1 MHFPLFAD
9 IENRLFEFNELKHH
23 IQKAGMKIDHTKVFG
38 YHRTSNLNNLV
49 EKAQNHHY
57 STFTLYSDD
66 TFEES
71 LEAFK
76 QNIRNNFEDLEKIQW
91 QDENILL
98 QIGK

>member
-1 MHFPLFAD
+1 M
-9 IENRLFEFNELKHH
+9 R
-23 IQKAGMKIDHTKVFG
+23 IDHTKVFDH
-38 YHRTSNLNNLV
+38 HRTSSLDSLV

-57 STFTLYSDD
+57 STFALYGND

-76 QNIRNNFEDLEKIQW
+76 QNIQDNFEDLEKIQW

-98 QIGK
+98 QIGKD